1 MVNLSLSM
9 ALTPFV
15 KWAGGKRQLMANLME
30 LKPKIYNKYYE
41 PFVGG
46 GALFL
51 ELAPN
56 KASINDYNQELI
68 LVYKSLSDKKSFNE
82 LYRLCKEHE
91 ALHNEEYYYSIRA
104 LDTQPGYSELP
115 LPVRAARCIYLNKA
129 CFNGLYRVNAKGQFN
144 VPFNGKTKVK
154 LFDEDNIQA
163 LHQYFLSN
171 DISIHNGD
179 YQLILDKPKKGDFVY
194 FDPPYDVVGNQS
206 FTTYTKVGFG
216 RDEQTRL
223 RDNFKNL
230 SDKGVYVML
239 SNSNTEFI
247 RELYKDFNIHIV
259 QARRNINSQ
268 SSGRGKVEE
277 VIVTNY

>member
-15 KWAGGKRQLMANLME
+15 KWAGGKRQLMTYLLE
-30 LKPKIYNKYYE
+30 LKPKNFNTYFE
-41 PFVGG
+41 PFIGG

-51 ELAPN
+51 ELAP
-56 KASINDYNQELI
+56 KEAVINDFNSELI
-68 LVYKSLSDKKSFNE
+68 SVYKSLKSKETFE
-82 LYRLCKEHE
+82 VLYKLCKEHE
-91 ALHNEEYYYSIRA
+91 ALHSEDYFYKIRA
-104 LDTQPGYSELP
+104 LDTSSDYTNQPSP
-115 LPVRAARCIYLNKA
+115 TRAARCIYLNKA

-154 LFDEDNIQA
+154 LFDEDNFQA
-163 LHQYFLSN
+163 LHQYFLNN

-179 YQLILDKPKKGDFVY
+179 YQAILDKPRKGDFVY

-206 FTTYTKVGFG
+206 FTTYTKIGFG
-216 RDEQTRL
+216 REEQTRL

-230 SDKGVYVML
+230 SEKGVFVML

-268 SSGRGKVEE
+268 SNGRGKVEE

>member
-1 MVNLSLSM
+1 M

-15 KWAGGKRQLMANLME
+15 KWAGGKRQLMTSLLE
-30 LKPKIYNKYYE
+30 LKPKKFDKYFE

-51 ELAPN
+51 ELAP
-56 KASINDYNQELI
+56 KEAVINDFNSELI
-68 LVYKSLSDKKSFNE
+68 SVYKSLKNKEAFIE
-82 LYRLCKEHE
+82 LYKFCKEHE
-91 ALHNEEYYYSIRA
+91 ALHSEEYFYKIRA
-104 LDTQPGYSELP
+104 LDTSADYINQP
-115 LPVRAARCIYLNKA
+115 LPTRAARCIYLNKA

-154 LFDEDNIQA
+154 LFDEDNFQA
-163 LHQYFLSN
+163 LHQYFLNN

-179 YQLILDKPKKGDFVY
+179 YQAILDKPKKGDFVY

-206 FTTYTKVGFG
+206 FTTYTKIGFG
-216 RDEQTRL
+216 REEQTRL

-230 SDKGVYVML
+230 SEKGVFVML

-268 SSGRGKVEE
+268 SNGRGKVEE

>member
-1 MVNLSLSM
+1 MN
-9 ALTPFV
+9 PFV
-15 KWAGGKRQLMANLME
+15 KWAGGKRQLMTNLME
-30 LKPKIYNKYYE
+30 FKPKKYNKYFE

-46 GALFL
+46 GAFFL
-51 ELAPN
+51 ELAP
-56 KASINDYNQELI
+56 KEAVINDFNSELI
-68 LVYKSLSDKKSFNE
+68 LVYQCLRSREAFKE
-82 LYRLCKEHE
+82 LYKLCKEHE
-91 ALHNEEYYYSIRA
+91 VLHSEEYYYKIRA
-104 LDTQPGYSELP
+104 LDKSNEYINASLP
-115 LPVRAARCIYLNKA
+115 SRAARCIYLNKA

-154 LFDEDNIQA
+154 LFDDDNIQE

-194 FDPPYDVVGNQS
+194 FDPPYDIVGNQS

-223 RDNFKNL
+223 RDNFRSL
-230 SDKGVYVML
+230 SDKGVNVML